1 MLHWG
6 SQGITRN
13 LREAAEYY
21 RMGAEGADG
30 NDPVATYD
38 YGVVLLRVG
47 TTFLFSYVNGPFSG
61 FSNPVFDYRCVH
73 TDDTETDTDT
83 AKLAQ
88 KPMGICVAVCLYAV

>member
-38 YGVVLLRVG
+38 YGVVLLRVR
-47 TTFLFSYVNGPFSG
+47 TTSVFPIALNLIVVNGPFQG
-61 FSNPVFDYRCVH
+61 RF
-73 TDDTETDTDT
+73 
-83 AKLAQ
+83 
-88 KPMGICVAVCLYAV
+88 

>member
-21 RMGAEGADG
+21 RMGAEGADV

-38 YGVVLLRVG
+38 YGLVLLRVG
-47 TTFLFSYVNGPFSG
+47 TSLSHCHQFYCCQWSIFGAISTPFLTAE
-61 FSNPVFDYRCVH
+61 PV
-73 TDDTETDTDT
+73 
-83 AKLAQ
+83 
-88 KPMGICVAVCLYAV
+88 

>member
-6 SQGITRN
+6 SQGIARN

-47 TTFLFSYVNGPFSG
+47 TSFLFRIVVNFNVVSGPFSG
-61 FSNPVFDYRCVH
+61 PFLTLILTTGVFTLPTPRQI
-73 TDDTETDTDT
+73 
-83 AKLAQ
+83 Q
-88 KPMGICVAVCLYAV
+88 KPRQTQVMVN

>member
-47 TTFLFSYVNGPFSG
+47 NTFLFPIVFNFIVVNGLFSG
-61 FSNPVFDYRCVH
+61 PFLNLPSRLNSVSRASV
-73 TDDTETDTDT
+73 
-83 AKLAQ
+83 L
-88 KPMGICVAVCLYAV
+88 